1 MPTESLPQGIVR
13 TSSLYSPGGTR
24 KKVRF
29 NVNDRCNPLVKAEDV
44 QLPVDRWDPL
54 VNAEDIQLQCP
65 QRTIDVQLI
74 QLPRH
79 SSDISPKLSKKSR
92 REESKPRRAM
102 SLLSFPNKLSSIENP
117 PPHTATRK
125 NSLPRTGLGDDK
137 PSLTKVIHCALDVV
151 RDSSE
156 HSQISKELVSIPWET
171 NWKSQITN
179 PHCLEEALQN
189 AMTSAAA
196 AHLPAR
202 FWSNKTNKHVRQC
215 SSVSPFII

>member
-1 MPTESLPQGIVR
+1 MQPFEPQGIVR

-29 NVNDRCNPLVKAEDV
+29 IFNDRWNPLVKAEDV
-44 QLPVDRWDPL
+44 QLPIDRWDPL
-54 VNAEDIQLQCP
+54 VKAEDVQLQCP
-65 QRTIDVQLI
+65 QRTRDV
-74 QLPRH
+74 H
-79 SSDISPKLSKKSR
+79 ISPKLSKKIR

-102 SLLSFPNKLSSIENP
+102 SLLPFPKKLSSIENP
-117 PPHTATRK
+117 PPRTVTRK
-125 NSLPRTGLGDDK
+125 NSLPRTGFCNDK
-137 PSLTKVIHCALDVV
+137 PSMTNVIDCTLDVV